1 MHLAK
6 KILKLMMKERQV
18 TTGDL
23 IVRQFD
29 GGKKDVLSIED
40 NGLRRIYCR
49 FFAQVCIYSTIRSRS
64 KCNQFSWSPGV
75 FINYH
80 EPNAN

>member
-23 IVRQFD
+23 IIRQFD
-29 GGKKDVLSIED
+29 GGKKDVPSIED
-40 NGLRRIYCR
+40 NGLRCIVDFCASLYY
-49 FFAQVCIYSTIRSRS
+49 QVP
-64 KCNQFSWSPGV
+64 K
-75 FINYH
+75 
-80 EPNAN
+80 